1 MAVSINIEELMR
13 VLKKTPA
20 DQNILLCGK
29 HGIGKSEIL
38 TKFFEAQGMK
48 VVPLFLGQ
56 MADPGDLIGLPEKD
70 EKGESTIFLQPY
82 WFPKDGKP
90 IVLFLDEL
98 NRARPELLQTVMD
111 LALNRKLAGRQLPE
125 GSRIISAVN
134 DGEEYQL
141 TDLDPALVS
150 RFNIYNF
157 RPSVK
162 EWISW
167 ADSNGIDERIV
178 RFIQGK
184 PEFLEGGVKTDIE
197 SNGLDKTPDRR
208 GWAKVSNLIK
218 DEANLD
224 EFMRKM
230 IAGVVGVQA
239 AGAFFLSLSKDEVIT
254 ARQLFE
260 SYAKHQSL
268 VKEYKPHELSILCD
282 RVCLYIENGHMEV
295 DKPKDAAKNLGLFID
310 DLLGNENHEGAAYFV
325 TLISGE
331 HPKFVAFITKKLMT
345 HYMNLIKYVQSI

>member
-1 MAVSINIEELMR
+1 MAVSINIAELLR

-20 DQNILLCGK
+20 GQNIMLCGK

-38 TKFFEAQGMK
+38 TKFYEEQGMK

-56 MADPGDLIGLPEKD
+56 MADPGDLIGLPEKN
-70 EKGESTIFLQPY
+70 EKDNSTEFLLPY

-111 LALNRKLAGRQLPE
+111 LALNRKLAGRALPE

-157 RPSVK
+157 RPSLK
-162 EWISW
+162 EWLVW
-167 ADSNGIDERIV
+167 ADAQGIDERIIH
-178 RFIQGK
+178 FIQRS
-184 PEFLEGGVKTDIE
+184 PEFLEGGPKSEVE

-208 GWAKVSNLIK
+208 GWVKVSNLIK
-218 DEANLD
+218 DETELD
-224 EFMRKM
+224 EFIRKL
-230 IAGVVGVQA
+230 IAGVVGVKA
-239 AGAFFLSLSKDEVIT
+239 AGAFFLSLSDDNVLT
-254 ARQLFE
+254 AEELFANYSKHRDKVK
-260 SYAKHQSL
+260 SYR
-268 VKEYKPHELSILCD
+268 PHELAILSD
-282 RVCLYIENGHMEV
+282 RVCIYIDNGHMTAEATKPSAKNLELYIE
-295 DKPKDAAKNLGLFID
+295 
-310 DLLGNENHEGAAYFV
+310 DLLSLENHEGCAYFV
-325 TLISGE
+325 SLISDS
-331 HPKFVAFITKKLMT
+331 HPKFVSFITK
-345 HYMNLIKYVQSI
+345 NLIKSFMQLNKYVQDI